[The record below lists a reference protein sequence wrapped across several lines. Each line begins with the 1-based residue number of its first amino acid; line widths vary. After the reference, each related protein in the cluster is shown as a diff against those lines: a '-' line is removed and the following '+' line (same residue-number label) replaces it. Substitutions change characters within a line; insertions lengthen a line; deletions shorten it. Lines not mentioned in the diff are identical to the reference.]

1 MELPVFGQNEALQ
14 EEGVIGL
21 ANTLVKVEEIYR
33 GLAEHLLGRTV
44 VVKHID
50 HGVALA
56 KKYKQTLR
64 IVTLEGELINPGGAM
79 TGGAFRNSSNLL
91 SRRREIE
98 EFEKT
103 VEKLKK
109 RNGSDGAGSGTRK
122 RGKSGLLQ

>member
-1 MELPVFGQNEALQ
+1 MCIRDSNGTAGIRQNEALQ

-33 GLAEHLLGRTV
+33 GLADHLLGRTV

-79 TGGAFRNSSNLL
+79 TGGAFRL
-91 SRRREIE
+91 SLIHIYKAWNKISIRI
-98 EFEKT
+98 F
-103 VEKLKK
+103 
-109 RNGSDGAGSGTRK
+109 RNGSTGLRYGSK
-122 RGKSGLLQ
+122 RNIYLW